1 MGMSFTF
8 LSLAIAIAGSQGM
21 GTLIGAVII
30 GGLIEGTLG
39 LFAKYW
45 IKLIPPVVAAT
56 VVTAIGF
63 SLLPVGANSFAGGQ
77 GAADFGSVNNWIVG
91 SVTLYD
97 GAYGFLTAQYGD
109 REPFVECRPW
119 LYPGYRH
126 VQHLP

>member
-1 MGMSFTF
+1 
-8 LSLAIAIAGSQGM
+8 M

-30 GGLIEGTLG
+30 GGLIEGKVG

-91 SVTLYD
+91 SVTLLD

-109 REPFVECRPW
+109 REPFAECRPW